1 MHILNVKTRVWK
13 GGEGRSLLE
22 HVSQTRLFGGGNIKK
37 GLGIFDK
44 VYVNLILSH
53 LAENYVTIES

>member
-1 MHILNVKTRVWK
+1 MEGV
-13 GGEGRSLLE
+13 EGRSLLE

-37 GLGIFDK
+37 GLGTFDK